1 MNSSDKLTEVYNAF
15 EPLIPA
21 DDPYYE
27 DCREARGGDAI
38 VRKIIQR
45 LIKSKG
51 QSLRFLFTGHLGCGK
66 SSELKHLSKIIK
78 KETTVFPVYIDFDD
92 YLDRQ
97 DVDLEDIFLGIITE
111 ISTQCK
117 EIEVKSGAKVAITPK
132 QSSYSL
138 LKSVGEFFAGFSVKG
153 EVGLPFDL
161 AKINVEK
168 LKQNPSLRKDIRQ
181 AVKGNSKRTLLS
193 ELNDLILDLE
203 VQLLGHTEFTKLVVI
218 ADSLEHI
225 RKFEDADEGVASQK
239 RFFID
244 KKEELDIAC
253 HVIYTVPLEL
263 CYSSYGTELPEKFG
277 KDVFML
283 PMVKTH
289 KRGNFDENY
298 EAGWRALKNVINK
311 RLKPI
316 GITIEQTF
324 EAEALAHLIKYSGGN
339 IRYLIRF
346 IQEASISV
354 DNLPID
360 FRAARLSV
368 KETVNSFAR
377 TVREEYWTMLAKLEL
392 SKNQQIENGNDDYAV
407 MLRNLSVLEY
417 INGSEDDDENDVWFA
432 VNPSIRRTVKFQ
444 EALEN
449 LKSQ

>member
-1 MNSSDKLTEVYNAF
+1 MNTSDKLTQVYNAF

-21 DDPYYE
+21 TDSYYE
-27 DCREARGGDAI
+27 DCRDARGGDAI

-45 LIKSKG
+45 LKKSQG

-66 SSELKHLSKIIK
+66 SSELKHLSKIIRN
-78 KETTVFPVYIDFDD
+78 ETIVFPIYIDFDD

-97 DVDLEDIFLGIITE
+97 DVDLEDILLGIITE
-111 ISTQCK
+111 VSTQCK
-117 EIEVKSGAKVAITPK
+117 QITIKSDEKTEITAK
-132 QSSYSL
+132 QSYSL
-138 LKSVGEFFAGFSVKG
+138 LSSLGKFFADFSVKG

-161 AKINVEK
+161 AKLNIEK

-181 AVKGNSKRTLLS
+181 AIKGNSKRTLLS

-203 VQLLGHTEFTKLVVI
+203 SQLLKHTEFTKLVVI

-289 KRGNFDENY
+289 KRGNFDEDY
-298 EAGWRALKNVINK
+298 ELGWIALKKVINN

-316 GITIEQTF
+316 GITIEDTF
-324 EAEALAHLIKYSGGN
+324 EPEALARLIKYSGGN

-354 DNLPID
+354 DELPID

-368 KETVNSFAR
+368 KETINSFAR

-417 INGSEDDDENDVWFA
+417 INGSEDDNENDVWFA